1 MELRKDPIT
10 RSWVIT
16 GDDVPE
22 PAPRPGPC
30 SLCSDAAQLQV
41 IATLPGLDG
50 SPWSA
55 RAIVHPAPIYR
66 IEGEPGRRGDGLYDR
81 MGSVGAHELLLENFH
96 HDRHLWNASDAEIE
110 QFLRLMAQRI
120 QDLKLVPSGGGCF
133 ELSVNGELIYSKLQT
148 GQFPDEQAMLA
159 AVVAELMGFSINR
172 FMHYDGQ
179 NQKSS
184 ETR

>member
-30 SLCSDAAQLQV
+30 SFCSEAAQLQV
-41 IATLPGLDG
+41 IATLPGTDG

-66 IEGEPGRRGDGLYDR
+66 IEGEPSRRGDGLYD
-81 MGSVGAHELLLENFH
+81 AW
-96 HDRHLWNASDAEIE
+96 DRVARVSFCPKTPSRPPPWNASDTEIE
-110 QFLRLMAQRI
+110 
-120 QDLKLVPSGGGCF
+120 
-133 ELSVNGELIYSKLQT
+133 
-148 GQFPDEQAMLA
+148 
-159 AVVAELMGFSINR
+159 
-172 FMHYDGQ
+172 
-179 NQKSS
+179 
-184 ETR
+184 